1 MCLPVCI
8 RAGFRLERL
17 VFMFRQMRRFR
28 QLLDDKLSADILT
41 RSAVGVLALSGDD
54 DYPYAVP
61 VNYYYENG
69 VIYIHGAV
77 SGHKIDAIARNP
89 KVSFCVVDE
98 NRNVPEEFT
107 TYFRSVIAF
116 GKARL
121 VEDAEEKRLAAQKLA
136 DKFSPDE
143 PAERRDAEIA
153 REWKALGIIRIDIEH
168 LSGKEAIELV
178 RERKKAES

>member
-1 MCLPVCI
+1 
-8 RAGFRLERL
+8 
-17 VFMFRQMRRFR
+17 MFRKMRRFR

-41 RSAVGVLALSGDD
+41 RGAVGVLALSGDD

-69 VIYIHGAV
+69 IIYIHGAT

-89 KVSFCVVDE
+89 KVSFCVIDE

-116 GKARL
+116 GRAHL
-121 VEDAEEKRLAAQKLA
+121 VEDEAEKRFAAQALA
-136 DKFSPDE
+136 DKFSPEE
-143 PAERRDAEIA
+143 PAERRDAEI
-153 REWKALGIIRIDIEH
+153 EHSWKAMGIIRIDIEH
-168 LSGKEAIELV
+168 MTGKEAIELV
-178 RERKKAES
+178 RARQETDTK